1 MLGLPF
7 TERRVLVAGKG
18 FNPALHG
25 SYSPSGVVPV
35 LHVGGGGGGGGELP
49 LQIWDSLAI
58 CEWAAEQPPS
68 AAVQGGARGWPADAR
83 ARAVARSL
91 AAEMHSGFAAVRAAL
106 SCNIRARWPAGA
118 PPRVLEGELAAQVAR
133 LEAAWGGA
141 RREYGARGG
150 GPFLFGA
157 FCAADAMF
165 APVAFRFQTY
175 GVALRD
181 ADAAAYV
188 AALLQLDAMREWAAA
203 ALAEGDVIAHYDAA
217 ALAAGAELVPAAAA
231 AAGAEL
237 APTSASA

>member
-1 MLGLPF
+1 METSPAALPWLHRYPAGVAWDMPIPPE
-7 TERRVLVAGKG
+7 TLVQV
-18 FNPALHG
+18 F
-25 SYSPSGVVPV
+25 
-35 LHVGGGGGGGGELP
+35 
-49 LQIWDSLAI
+49 D
-58 CEWAAEQPPS
+58 
-68 AAVQGGARGWPADAR
+68 
-83 ARAVARSL
+83 RAVAEH
-91 AAEMHSGFAAVRAAL
+91 AARPCLDFLG
-106 SCNIRARWPAGA
+106 ARTSY
-118 PPRVLEGELAAQVAR
+118 GELAAQVAR

-231 AAGAEL
+231 GAVL